1 MKTVIATCLILAVS
15 VMAFF
20 CIFER
25 VEYTTGYDVWRVY
38 DEPLPQEDIENIYH
52 FYRDRAETRTAW
64 AVRKVWKRAKEAPDA
79 D

>member
-25 VEYTTGYDVWRVY
+25 AALRRV
-38 DEPLPQEDIENIYH
+38 
-52 FYRDRAETRTAW
+52 TSTAW
-64 AVRKVWKRAKEAPDA
+64 LAVWIPRHEALLPG
-79 D
+79 